1 MKILACSIVTA
12 ALVAAMPLAAPEAWA
27 GDRFRL
33 GLSVGSGHGYYIGG
47 GRHYGT
53 RRHYRRGHRYR
64 YGYRRHG
71 SSRYYSGFTYYGSP
85 RTYYYYSPYDRG
97 RVYYG
102 APVQLAPPAGAT
114 ATDPAAPKSTSQGYC
129 REFTRKIIV
138 DGAEQLAY
146 GTACRQPDGTW
157 RIMP

>member
-1 MKILACSIVTA
+1 MKILACSIVAA
-12 ALVAAMPLAAPEAWA
+12 ALVAAMPLMAPGASA
-27 GDRFRL
+27 GENFRF
-33 GLSVGSGHGYYIGG
+33 GLSVGSGHGYYGG
-47 GRHYGT
+47 NRHYGY
-53 RRHYRRGHRYR
+53 RRHYRRP
-64 YGYRRHG
+64 YGYRRHR